1 MWTAEQKQQRSQLLT
16 LSTYIGTRSGTLYYL
31 MADVLL
37 GVAVLAICI
46 VMSTR
51 SGDKIWK
58 LNSVALLSPDLKDGK
73 GQT

>member
-1 MWTAEQKQQRSQLLT
+1 
-16 LSTYIGTRSGTLYYL
+16 